1 MIQTLRRAISFI
13 LFIGVLSACTKDRI
27 PEVGEAP
34 LPNEPI
40 GTDPN
45 VTTPVQRYYL
55 FINEF
60 VARGSENVNE
70 FGSAEDWIEVFNP
83 SFSDVTL
90 TGGRWYISDAGPE
103 NPTKYQ
109 LPEITIP
116 ARGFLLIWADNMDTV
131 ANDIH
136 TNFRLS
142 AAGEHIIIWYIDDMG
157 NGINV
162 DDYLYGQ
169 QEPAISEGRFPDGGA
184 AWTFFNAPTPGAPN
198 M

>member
-1 MIQTLRRAISFI
+1 MFFRLSHLFTATFFIAILAS
-13 LFIGVLSACTKDRI
+13 CTKDR
-27 PEVGEAP
+27 
-34 LPNEPI
+34 LPDTLGGQPPTKPI

-45 VTTPVQRYYL
+45 VTVPIERHSL

-70 FGSAEDWIEVFNP
+70 FGSTEDWIEVFNP

-90 TGGRWYISDAGPE
+90 TGGRWYISDAGPS

-109 LPEITIP
+109 LPEITIS

-136 TNFRLS
+136 TNFALS
-142 AAGEHIIIWYIDDMG
+142 GSGEHIILWYLDDSG
-157 NGINV
+157 NGVNV
-162 DDYLYGQ
+162 DDYLYGE
-169 QEPAISEGRFPDGGA
+169 QESAVSEGRTPDGGDT
-184 AWTFFNAPTPGAPN
+184 WTFFNAPSPGAPN

>member
-1 MIQTLRRAISFI
+1 MSCPLHHFMALAF
-13 LFIGVLSACTKDRI
+13 LLGLAAGCTKDR
-27 PEVGEAP
+27 
-34 LPNEPI
+34 LPDTSDVQPPTEPI

-45 VTTPVQRYYL
+45 VTVPIVRYSL

-60 VARGSENVNE
+60 IARGSENVNE
-70 FGSAEDWIEVFNP
+70 FGSAEDWIEIFNP

-116 ARGFLLIWADNMDTV
+116 SRGFLLVWADNMDTV

-136 TNFRLS
+136 TSFALS
-142 AAGEHIIIWYIDDMG
+142 GSGEHIIIWYIDDMG

-162 DDYLYGQ
+162 DDYLYGEQ
-169 QEPAISEGRFPDGGA
+169 QSAVSEGRFPDGGA
-184 AWTFFNAPTPGAPN
+184 VWTFFNAPTPGAPN